1 MKTTLSR
8 RTFLRTGL
16 SGALAASLPRRIW
29 AAELPSDITAMTA
42 LQLSAAVRAKSVSC
56 QEVMLAYLAH
66 IKRHNPVYNAIV
78 SMPEED
84 TLLSQAQEA
93 DAALARGEYRGWMHG
108 MPHAV
113 KDLQPVAGLRFTS
126 GSPMFADRVA
136 EEDSAMA
143 AKLRA
148 AGAIFIGKT
157 NVPEFGLG
165 SQSYNQVFG
174 PTASA
179 WNPTF
184 L

>member
-1 MKTTLSR
+1 MLFRRELEDIAMKTTLSR
-8 RTFLRTGL
+8 RMFLRSGL

-113 KDLQPVAGLRFTS
+113 KDLQPVAGLRF
-126 GSPMFADRVA
+126 
-136 EEDSAMA
+136 
-143 AKLRA
+143 
-148 AGAIFIGKT
+148 
-157 NVPEFGLG
+157 NGL
-165 SQSYNQVFG
+165 FKI
-174 PTASA
+174 
-179 WNPTF
+179 
-184 L
+184 